1 MSEKTKGLKL
11 SIFHKLLATMLL
23 VALLPLGGVWYVS
36 RENAIRDWNS
46 NIEIQLSSMT
56 NGLVDQVDNWID
68 LNQRL
73 MQQNAQ
79 TDAIQ
84 SIEKMQ
90 QEPVL
95 RTIKKTYE
103 WVNLAFTIDRQ
114 GNNIGRSDNGPPNP
128 PDTRPFY
135 RSVMEG
141 APLGHQ
147 VVMGI
152 TSGKPALIL
161 GAPIHGK
168 NQDIIGVIAMGVTLE
183 KLSNTITTKK
193 IGKTGFAFLL
203 DEQGKVI
210 AHPKIDL
217 SQERQD
223 FSQHPAFLAA
233 SGKDNAS
240 FVYSEDGRKI
250 IAYTQ
255 KTHMGW
261 NLVMQQD
268 YEEAFAP
275 VRAADRNALIL
286 LAVTVVLASLVAF
299 VVSRRFTKPILGL
312 TAIANDMSRGK
323 LDLKIAETSRNDE
336 IGDLAQA
343 IERMGVSIRLA
354 IERLKKKD

>member
-1 MSEKTKGLKL
+1 MSEKSKVLKL
-11 SIFHKLLATMLL
+11 SIFHKLLVTMLL
-23 VALLPLGGVWYVS
+23 VALLPLGSVWYVS

-46 NIEIQLSSMT
+46 NIEIQLST
-56 NGLVDQVDNWID
+56 VANDLVDQVNNWVD

-73 MQQNAQ
+73 MQQNSQ
-79 TDAIQ
+79 TEAIQ
-84 SIEKMQ
+84 SMDKAR
-90 QEPVL
+90 QEQVL
-95 RTIKKTYE
+95 RTIKNTYE
-103 WVNLAFTIDRQ
+103 WVNLAFTIDPH
-114 GNNIGRSDNGPPNP
+114 GNNIGRSDDRPPNP
-128 PDTRPFY
+128 PDTRLFY
-135 RSVMEG
+135 QAVMGG

-147 VVMGI
+147 LVMGLA
-152 TSGKPALIL
+152 SGKPALIL

-168 NQDIIGVIAMGVTLE
+168 SQDIIGVIAMGMTLE

-203 DEQGKVI
+203 DEQGNVI

-217 SQERQD
+217 SKERQN

-233 SGKDNAS
+233 GGKDSGS

-255 KTHMGW
+255 KTDMGW
-261 NLVMQQD
+261 NLVIQQD

-286 LAVTVVLASLVAF
+286 LVLTVVLASLVAF
-299 VVSRRFTKPILGL
+299 VVSRRFTKPILEL
-312 TAIANDMSRGK
+312 TTVANDISRGK
-323 LDLKIAETSRNDE
+323 LDLKIAETARNDE

-343 IERMGVSIRLA
+343 IERMGNSIRLA